1 MIRIFLPVVALLVL
15 ASCGGSD
22 AQQDGVGGVSAGEA
36 QALNEAAAVIDARTG
51 AAQSADPRLN
61 PAAVAA
67 ARADRGRAA
76 ARPDVP

>member
-1 MIRIFLPVVALLVL
+1 MIRIFLPVMALLVL
-15 ASCGGSD
+15 ASCGSD

-51 AAQSADPRLN
+51 AAQSADPGLN